1 MYARFTYERGLLFHD
16 KHLDYLLTVQYT
28 LLQFSTSV
36 RLFTNSGR
44 FPIEFPFQFRYTKR
58 YSERQGQ
65 KGAHLR
71 HNKKPHSGL
80 VGSGPAGYLEK
91 R

>member
-1 MYARFTYERGLLFHD
+1 MTDLLTNLFND

-65 KGAHLR
+65 KGAR
-71 HNKKPHSGL
+71 TYGTIKSRTV

>member
-1 MYARFTYERGLLFHD
+1 MPDLLTNLFND

-36 RLFTNSGR
+36 RLFTDSGR

-71 HNKKPHSGL
+71 HNKKPHSGR